1 MFPMV
6 LEIFQWE
13 DKNRIEIGLGNKLM
27 FPTNPIYLGLGILMR
42 PVMTTSK
49 KSIMK
54 GQWRY

>member
-42 PVMTTSK
+42 HVMTTSK

>member
-27 FPTNPIYLGLGILMR
+27 FPTNPIYLGLGILIDAL
-42 PVMTTSK
+42 SGH
-49 KSIMK
+49 
-54 GQWRY
+54 GQESVLRDFY